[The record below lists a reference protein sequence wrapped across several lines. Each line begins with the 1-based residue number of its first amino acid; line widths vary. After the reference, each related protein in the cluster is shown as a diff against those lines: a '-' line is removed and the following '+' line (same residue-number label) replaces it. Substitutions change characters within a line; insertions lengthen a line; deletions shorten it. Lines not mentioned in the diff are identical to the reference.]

1 MKPLVTIAAE
11 RTIKELEKLEIKN
24 AQGYLGKLY
33 QIGSDTRVTLL
44 PLLSRHFP
52 HNLKEI
58 TLNDGFDSAIAILK
72 DGVIAERKRLMFVG
86 NGGSAAIASH
96 MLMDYLNAGNVRT
109 TDFTSPALLTCMAN
123 DYGWDNVFSTPIEKS
138 ADQGDILIAISSS
151 GQSRNIL
158 NACDAADKKGCTI
171 ITFSGMSEN
180 NPLRTRG
187 HLNFYVP
194 STHYGFIELSHE
206 AFLHGILDLFLRN
219 AFTKLSD

>member
-1 MKPLVTIAAE
+1 MKPLITVAAE
-11 RTIKELEKLEIKN
+11 KTIKELEKLEIKN
-24 AQGYLGKLY
+24 AQGYLDKLY
-33 QIGSDTRVTLL
+33 QIGFNTRVTFI
-44 PLLSRHFP
+44 SKHSAGKFI
-52 HNLKEI
+52 ES
-58 TLNDGFDSAIAILK
+58 TLNDGFDFAIKILRE
-72 DGVIAERKRLMFVG
+72 GIVAGRKRLMFVG

-109 TDFTSPALLTCMAN
+109 MDFTSPALLTCMAN
-123 DYGWDNVFSTPIEKS
+123 DYGWENVFSTPIEKS

-171 ITFSGMSEN
+171 ITFSGMREN

-187 HLNFYVP
+187 YLNFYVP

-206 AFLHGILDLFLRN
+206 ALLHGILDLFLRN